1 MRDKANHLIN
11 VSYRKK
17 RKSGKK
23 TSHAAMEAN
32 FSVHHK
38 SSLSPTE
45 SHNDGVVSLC
55 SIISWYFAQGT
66 LWPLKFE
73 EEGKF
78 QPLKDF

>member
-1 MRDKANHLIN
+1 MFLTE
-11 VSYRKK
+11 KK

-55 SIISWYFAQGT
+55 PIIS
-66 LWPLKFE
+66 
-73 EEGKF
+73 
-78 QPLKDF
+78 